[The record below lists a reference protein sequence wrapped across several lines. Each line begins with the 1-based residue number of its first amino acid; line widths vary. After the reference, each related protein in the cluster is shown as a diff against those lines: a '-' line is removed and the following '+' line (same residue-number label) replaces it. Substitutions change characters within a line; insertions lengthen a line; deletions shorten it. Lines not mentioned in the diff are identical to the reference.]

1 MRLVKPLAIIV
12 ILLAINLLYGCAPVV
27 VGSAATGASVVH
39 DRRTVGTT
47 IEDQN
52 IEIKALRI
60 RAQDSDLIKNSNLST
75 TSYNKVVL
83 LTGQANSEEYR
94 RRYVEQIRRIPE
106 VKRVVDEIQIGPS
119 ASLTQQGK
127 DTFTTSKVKI
137 KLFDVKLPDFDPT
150 RVKVVTNTGNVYL
163 MGIVTEQEAA
173 QVVQK
178 VRYVSGVK
186 RVIKIFEYR

>member
-27 VGSAATGASVVH
+27 VGGAATGASVVH